1 MNLVEQL
8 RETATRLRSG
18 AKIAWKKPERQGRN
32 ASERKAA
39 VPGEAVRGSLG
50 EAMRRCRAVMSAGG
64 RR

>member
-1 MNLVEQL
+1 MDLVEQL

-32 ASERKAA
+32 VDERKAA
-39 VPGEAVRGSLG
+39 VQGESVRVGLV